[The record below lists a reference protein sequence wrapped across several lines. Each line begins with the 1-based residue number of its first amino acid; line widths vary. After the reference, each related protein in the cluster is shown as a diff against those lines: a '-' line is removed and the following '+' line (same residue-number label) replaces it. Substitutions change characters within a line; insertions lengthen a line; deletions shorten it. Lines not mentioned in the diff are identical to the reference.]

1 MWCLFDHKSAR
12 KNISYR
18 GYGEGMKLGLG
29 CCFLNSDFLFL
40 EEVQFIPSMVFWL
53 GLRLGR
59 ENLLLEGG
67 DEGREVLGWVL
78 FVGLEKGED
87 VVE

>member
-1 MWCLFDHKSAR
+1 MVV
-12 KNISYR
+12 
-18 GYGEGMKLGLG
+18 EGR
-29 CCFLNSDFLFL
+29 
-40 EEVQFIPSMVFWL
+40 L

-59 ENLLLEGG
+59 ENLLLEVG

-87 VVE
+87 VV